1 MSHFSTV
8 KTELRDRE
16 SLLAALR
23 DLGQEPSSGEQPV
36 RGYRGQTVT
45 ADLCCPQS
53 EGGDIGFRWNSAE
66 QRYELVTDLD
76 LWKQSVPVERFLAQL
91 TQRYALQSI
100 LRSSAEEGY
109 QVAEQRQQA
118 DGSIELVVTRWQ
130 GGAAS
135 ILHWLF
141 AQSLPQRQRLLPM
154 AWSLCS
160 GVPCVRK
167 RCGWMKSFALVAATA
182 PMWRATPSWWSRT
195 TDAPA

>member
-23 DLGQEPSSGEQPV
+23 DLGQEPSAGEQPV

-66 QRYELVTDLD
+66 QHYELVTDLD
-76 LWKQSVPVERFLAQL
+76 LWKQTVPVERFLAQL

-130 GGAAS
+130 G
-135 ILHWLF
+135 
-141 AQSLPQRQRLLPM
+141 
-154 AWSLCS
+154 
-160 GVPCVRK
+160 
-167 RCGWMKSFALVAATA
+167 
-182 PMWRATPSWWSRT
+182 
-195 TDAPA
+195 

>member
-23 DLGQEPSSGEQPV
+23 DLGQEPSAGEQPV

-66 QRYELVTDLD
+66 QHYELVTDLD

-130 GGAAS
+130 G
-135 ILHWLF
+135 
-141 AQSLPQRQRLLPM
+141 
-154 AWSLCS
+154 
-160 GVPCVRK
+160 
-167 RCGWMKSFALVAATA
+167 
-182 PMWRATPSWWSRT
+182 
-195 TDAPA
+195 

>member
-91 TQRYALQSI
+91 TKRYALQSI

-130 GGAAS
+130 G
-135 ILHWLF
+135 
-141 AQSLPQRQRLLPM
+141 
-154 AWSLCS
+154 
-160 GVPCVRK
+160 
-167 RCGWMKSFALVAATA
+167 
-182 PMWRATPSWWSRT
+182 
-195 TDAPA
+195 

>member
-23 DLGQEPSSGEQPV
+23 DLGQEPSAGEQPV

-45 ADLCCPQS
+45 ADLCCSQS

-66 QRYELVTDLD
+66 QHYELVTDLD

-130 GGAAS
+130 G
-135 ILHWLF
+135 
-141 AQSLPQRQRLLPM
+141 
-154 AWSLCS
+154 
-160 GVPCVRK
+160 
-167 RCGWMKSFALVAATA
+167 
-182 PMWRATPSWWSRT
+182 
-195 TDAPA
+195 

>member
-66 QRYELVTDLD
+66 QHYELVTDLD
-76 LWKQSVPVERFLAQL
+76 LWKQTVPVERFLAQL

-109 QVAEQRQQA
+109 QVAEQREQA

-130 GGAAS
+130 G
-135 ILHWLF
+135 
-141 AQSLPQRQRLLPM
+141 
-154 AWSLCS
+154 
-160 GVPCVRK
+160 
-167 RCGWMKSFALVAATA
+167 
-182 PMWRATPSWWSRT
+182 
-195 TDAPA
+195 